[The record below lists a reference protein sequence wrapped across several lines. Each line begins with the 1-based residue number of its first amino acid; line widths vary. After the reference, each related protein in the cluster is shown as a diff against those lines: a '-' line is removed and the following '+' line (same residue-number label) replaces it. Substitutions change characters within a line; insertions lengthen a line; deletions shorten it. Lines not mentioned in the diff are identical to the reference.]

1 MQSHHLKLLA
11 AATLT
16 AWSLTAGFAQAAGVL
31 TIGCREDSTT
41 FDPIK
46 SAQNRDT
53 WVFANVYDTLVRVDN
68 LGTKMEPGLAERWD
82 ISKDG
87 LTYTFTLRDAKFSD
101 GSPITA
107 ADAAFSLL
115 RIRDNKASLWSD
127 PFSLI
132 DTAKA
137 ADPKTL
143 VVTLKTPA
151 VAFLSQLASPTVSI
165 LSEKAMTSM
174 GEDAYSENPVTSGA
188 FTVEEWRKGDRV
200 ILKKNPNFWQAKN
213 VSLDGVEWVSVT
225 DDNTRMRMV
234 QNNELDTAIF
244 VPFSRVEEL

>member
-1 MQSHHLKLLA
+1 MHSRHLKLLA

-16 AWSLTAGFAQAAGVL
+16 AWSLTAGLAQAAGVL

-68 LGTKMEPGLAERWD
+68 LGTKMEPGLAESWD

-87 LTYTFTLRDAKFSD
+87 LTYTFKLREAKFSD

-132 DTAKA
+132 NTATA
-137 ADPKTL
+137 SDAKTL

-165 LSEKAMTSM
+165 LSEKAMTKM

-188 FTVEEWRKGDRV
+188 FTVDEWRKGDRV
-200 ILKKNPNFWQAKN
+200 ILKKNPNFWQAGS

-244 VPFSRVEEL
+244 VPFSGSKN

>member
-1 MQSHHLKLLA
+1 MQSRHLKLLA

-16 AWSLTAGFAQAAGVL
+16 AWSLTAGLAQAAGVL

-68 LGTKMEPGLAERWD
+68 LGTKMEPGLAESWD

-87 LTYTFTLRDAKFSD
+87 LTYTFKLREAKFSD

-132 DTAKA
+132 NTAKA
-137 ADPKTL
+137 SDAKTL

-165 LSEKAMTSM
+165 LSEK
-174 GEDAYSENPVTSGA
+174 P
-188 FTVEEWRKGDRV
+188 
-200 ILKKNPNFWQAKN
+200 
-213 VSLDGVEWVSVT
+213 
-225 DDNTRMRMV
+225 
-234 QNNELDTAIF
+234 
-244 VPFSRVEEL
+244 